1 MWKLDSLEISGLHL
15 LIGIF
20 LIPIVF
26 YVIKNIIRKL
36 MYQTKITGVIDIIF
50 TKRYLS
56 LLGEVLLLIL
66 FFSLFLFQKRLSIR
80 LFEPT
85 TFKFNLIEIYGFVIG
100 ILSIYGIYIGFLQ
113 FVIGD
118 SEKSRWLGKNK
129 LKYLTDTSIWYQITQ
144 TKYFL
149 ITLFILVILPVPI
162 IYTSDEIQND
172 LLYIWQA
179 SLVIL
184 LCIYIFLIGMSLEM
198 LLILFLIKGESDWGL
213 ERNIKKY
220 IENEYH
226 KYFKKMYKYGFDA
239 EKIEIFFRKI
249 ANNLQKV
256 NDEEVDEFIL
266 TIFSEIN
273 KNMMYPFGE
282 FKKVRK
288 IKTFY
293 GTDDKFLYYDY
304 KRFVYKK
311 WEFLT
316 RIQED
321 IRFSSFKE
329 LIDDDMFIISQLVK
343 ENPEFIE
350 ERNVMQRMWYEQNE
364 NTHEYLFDKLIE
376 KAILDNRMD
385 ELCNEVKR
393 TTMQLEH
400 ISNEKKILIDFYTN
414 IEKYKWEK
422 IFEEYWKNSGQFEL
436 PKFRKKE
443 ERVISTNRYQENI
456 ELITID
462 PDNYE
467 LYSSVLF
474 HYLISNFGDL
484 DKKHFDNEKI
494 KKMIKA
500 MDKEYSVAYSL
511 YQLLYP
517 DGKNNWNETTFYFG
531 KQLDK
536 YFDFFDENEQREK
549 LYMTAASKVSNTH
562 IGHRITLKVLRELF
576 DTRYQ
581 IITSMTYFE
590 QFPFSRIS
598 MLKWLYVQEMLV
610 EKYECK
616 SSSILIDNKE
626 DEKEQRLVEE
636 LVVSYLRMIDDL
648 PELSTNEGLRDKIVS
663 LFEWVTIRKWLLS
676 KGLGI
681 VGLMY
686 YEYLL
691 MYHTKNF
698 NQEIFI
704 DAIRFSNDEKERYY
718 FMSDGILE
726 FFVWKLIDDTYKKI
740 FENKEI
746 LFSIKSKVSYT
757 LRSKNMTVN
766 EFVEE
771 IYIKLDK
778 LEFLQ
783 VGKIDI
789 DLITDRLSEILFE

>member
-36 MYQTKITGVIDIIF
+36 MYQTKITGVIDIFF

-66 FFSLFLFQKRLSIR
+66 FFSLFLFQKRLSVR

-220 IENEYH
+220 IENEYYR
-226 KYFKKMYKYGFDA
+226 YFKKMYKYGFDA
-239 EKIEIFFRKI
+239 EKIEVFFRKL

-304 KRFVYKK
+304 KRFIYKK

-364 NTHEYLFDKLIE
+364 NTHEYLFDKLI
-376 KAILDNRMD
+376 
-385 ELCNEVKR
+385 
-393 TTMQLEH
+393 
-400 ISNEKKILIDFYTN
+400 
-414 IEKYKWEK
+414 
-422 IFEEYWKNSGQFEL
+422 G
-436 PKFRKKE
+436 
-443 ERVISTNRYQENI
+443 
-456 ELITID
+456 
-462 PDNYE
+462 
-467 LYSSVLF
+467 
-474 HYLISNFGDL
+474 
-484 DKKHFDNEKI
+484 
-494 KKMIKA
+494 
-500 MDKEYSVAYSL
+500 SVA
-511 YQLLYP
+511 
-517 DGKNNWNETTFYFG
+517 KF
-531 KQLDK
+531 
-536 YFDFFDENEQREK
+536 
-549 LYMTAASKVSNTH
+549 
-562 IGHRITLKVLRELF
+562 
-576 DTRYQ
+576 
-581 IITSMTYFE
+581 
-590 QFPFSRIS
+590 
-598 MLKWLYVQEMLV
+598 
-610 EKYECK
+610 
-616 SSSILIDNKE
+616 
-626 DEKEQRLVEE
+626 
-636 LVVSYLRMIDDL
+636 
-648 PELSTNEGLRDKIVS
+648 
-663 LFEWVTIRKWLLS
+663 
-676 KGLGI
+676 
-681 VGLMY
+681 
-686 YEYLL
+686 
-691 MYHTKNF
+691 
-698 NQEIFI
+698 
-704 DAIRFSNDEKERYY
+704 
-718 FMSDGILE
+718 
-726 FFVWKLIDDTYKKI
+726 
-740 FENKEI
+740 
-746 LFSIKSKVSYT
+746 
-757 LRSKNMTVN
+757 
-766 EFVEE
+766 
-771 IYIKLDK
+771 
-778 LEFLQ
+778 
-783 VGKIDI
+783 
-789 DLITDRLSEILFE
+789 